1 MKKIYLAALF
11 LVLFVSAALL
21 AYGAGGDQTDPV
33 VSQSYLEQI
42 WKDQLITP
50 FVDETKAN
58 LPNTYN
64 NALRRACQTAAEA
77 NRAADKNNTALRR
90 SFGQLVLKQG
100 DVLRPDLGCKLTLLS
115 GAVTA
120 DSALVNVTLGKPA
133 DAVLTPNN
141 LYMQTDAASTG
152 LTVQS
157 AAAEL
162 RVDGAYRLAP
172 ADGIDYGSLADAL
185 KEMGLFRGTA
195 TGYDL
200 MGNTTRAQGLV
211 MFLRLMGKE
220 DEALKSTA
228 AVPFT
233 DFSANHW
240 AHPYVAYAYENGLTN
255 GVSATSFQ
263 PDAPVTAQHYLTF
276 LMRALQ
282 YAEGTQFSYNTV
294 LTDAAENGLFTAEE
308 ISAMSGGTF
317 LRHKM
322 VYLSFYAL
330 LAENA
335 QSGELLLETLIADGT
350 VPDAAAH
357 KGLAAVNGWRLS

>member
-11 LVLFVSAALL
+11 LVLFSAVSLVAL
-21 AYGAGGDQTDPV
+21 GAGGDVSDPV

-42 WKDQLITP
+42 WKDQFITP
-50 FVDETKAN
+50 LIDETKTN

-64 NALRRACQTAAEA
+64 DALRRACQAAAEA
-77 NRAADKNNTALRR
+77 NRTADKGNTALRR
-90 SFGQLVLKQG
+90 GFGQLVLKQG
-100 DVLRPDLGCKLTLLS
+100 DVLRPDVGCKITLLS
-115 GAVTA
+115 GTITA
-120 DSALVNVTLGKPA
+120 DSTLVNVTLGKPSDTA
-133 DAVLTPNN
+133 LAPHA

-157 AAAEL
+157 ATAEL

-185 KEMGLFRGTA
+185 KEMGLFRGTT

-220 DEALKSTA
+220 DEALKCTA

-233 DFSANHW
+233 DVSNHW
-240 AHPYVAYAYENGLTN
+240 AHPYVAYAYEQGLTT

-294 LTDAAENGLFTAEE
+294 LADAAENGLFTAEE

-330 LAENA
+330 LAEHA
-335 QSGELLLETLIADGT
+335 QSGELLLDTLIADGT
-350 VPDAAAH
+350 VPDSAAN
-357 KGLAAVNGWRLS
+357 KGLAAANGWRLG